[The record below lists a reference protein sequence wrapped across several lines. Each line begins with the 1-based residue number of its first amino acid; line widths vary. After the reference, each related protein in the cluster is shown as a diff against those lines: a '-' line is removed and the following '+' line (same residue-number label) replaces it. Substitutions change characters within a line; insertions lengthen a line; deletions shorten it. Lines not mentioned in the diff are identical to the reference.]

1 MQFSP
6 WSVTLSGQNGT
17 KQVIINCPF
26 SSKIPGKIKMSKVTK
41 VPKMPKIMDVNQ
53 F

>member
-1 MQFSP
+1 MELNRLKSIACF
-6 WSVTLSGQNGT
+6 
-17 KQVIINCPF
+17 QVRYRVKYEMP
-26 SSKIPGKIKMSKVTK
+26 KMPK